1 MQKSIE
7 DIRNLLSKTDPKN
20 AGEIVRFLESKLQW
34 LKICYKNSDDHFKR
48 GVLDLINYEQLK
60 CYLTEKPYSNSDKT
74 KKIDLDDIVY
84 DTKSIKNHIKRLPDT
99 KQSIDI
105 YNFYFGGYRDLFN
118 VFTIEFLTKTF
129 KKDNETFLNDILSA
143 RKTKTNNREK
153 LHIAGAIIID
163 KEFIQNVKSG
173 KSFTMPEFYT
183 AKQNEACQ
191 WYGIIAGY
199 DVQRDIYPEIKKI
212 AKESFFDTSVTIKVS
227 LVLCGAGGV
236 GKSTILRKI
245 AIELAKEPF
254 TVLWIKNTHIR
265 EFIEKDLSLIEKDS
279 KKNYLLIVEDWYRIF
294 QRDFGLEKQFL
305 AKTDSI
311 PNVRIIVGDR
321 FSEGKNF
328 MKHLNN
334 RSKIFQLG
342 TDENEKIISKISD
355 KFPKWRKKIGDLFI
369 HESHYQSSLFLLL
382 FVLVRITENEDHSNL
397 NLSEPETAFVN
408 IITSDLEYIYL
419 HPDYRG
425 LAKTLYHWS
434 FIYSKHRTFITY
446 ETFLKIADCYQ
457 EGNNLSEY
465 LDWETE
471 NPVMDRLKLYVNID
485 DNIEY
490 EYYTFRDM
498 QNDISYNFIQFN
510 HDILSDKGISA
521 IQSKELGFFSNKEK
535 KQLIDIIIEFGDD
548 VSASNLLNAVL
559 REENGV
565 LRDPEQK
572 KHYISKLI
580 DKKNSHNAY
589 LSYLIENK
597 AYKTEFKEYFDA
609 VFCNE
614 EIFYLDDTLKELL
627 NDLILEDKD
636 WKIIHEDYVYH
647 ALQES
652 SYEKTQIFVHKVLVE
667 PDWKTIDYLI
677 FNTCLRKCEDE
688 KLKEDVCNKVLKS
701 SENEI
706 VEYGCQ
712 INTALRES
720 TDETIKHD
728 WAIKILTHAH
738 WRKINSS
745 LIEQCIALCT
755 IPEIQENFCKKVLT
769 ADIDIEN
776 DYNLHSIF
784 ATILRASFVESK
796 ITSNKFYSWFGPFVI
811 VSSDP
816 LYFDSLKQHFIDR
829 LFDYNNS
836 MESCQIN
843 TSNWLLLITA
853 LSISNNQVLKQ
864 KYAEQV
870 LNQGYYNAID
880 PRIICIVLEIS
891 TNHELKKLVVNKI
904 LNGEYRLVNG
914 DEWDEEVFF
923 TTLKISRSEQLALF
937 YLKRQHFEK
946 VKLPGILTDEYKNL
960 LLSLSILQDST
971 YCREKEVI
979 QLRKLILDYPFST
992 NKKKDQYHNQMNK
1005 KFYDLLLEWNE
1016 ISAEVYKA
1024 MVIDTSFEKGTDSLY
1039 HLYDYLEL
1047 NFFDNLY

>member
-1 MQKSIE
+1 MQKTLEEIK
-7 DIRNLLSKTDPKN
+7 ILLSETDPKE
-20 AGEIVRFLESKLQW
+20 AGEIVRFLESKLTW

-48 GVLDLINYEQLK
+48 GILDLIKYDQLK
-60 CYLTEKPYSNSDKT
+60 CFLTEKPYSNSSGT
-74 KKIDLDDIVY
+74 KKMELDDIVY
-84 DTKSIKNHIKRLPDT
+84 DTKSIKNHITKEELPKT
-99 KQSIDI
+99 KQSIDL
-105 YNFYFGGYRDLFN
+105 YSFYFGGYRDLFN
-118 VFTIEFLTKTF
+118 VFTIEFLTTTF

-143 RKTKTNNREK
+143 RKTKKNNREK
-153 LHIAGAIIID
+153 LQIAGATIID

-212 AKESFFDTSVTIKVS
+212 AKESFFDTSVTVKVS

-294 QRDFGLEKQFL
+294 QSDLGLEKQFL

-334 RSKIFQLG
+334 SSNTFHLG
-342 TDENEKIISKISD
+342 TDENEKIIANICD
-355 KFPKWRKKIGDLFI
+355 KFPKWRMKIGDLFI
-369 HESHYQSSLFLLL
+369 HNSHYQSSLFLLL
-382 FVLVRITENEDHSNL
+382 FVLARITENEDHSNL

-457 EGNNLSEY
+457 VGNNLSEY

-490 EYYTFRDM
+490 EYYTVRDM

-572 KHYISKLI
+572 KDYIGKLI

-597 AYKTEFKEYFDA
+597 AYKTEFKEYFDT
-609 VFCNE
+609 VFCNK
-614 EIFYLDDTLKELL
+614 EIFYLDGTLKELL
-627 NDLILEDKD
+627 NDLIIEDKD

-652 SYEKTQIFVHKVLVE
+652 SYEKVQKFAYKVLIE
-667 PDWKTIDYLI
+667 IDWKTIDSYI
-677 FNTCLRKCEDE
+677 FSDCLRRCNDE
-688 KLKEDVCNKVLKS
+688 KLKEKVCNKVLS
-701 SENEI
+701 IAENEI
-706 VEYGCQ
+706 TEYGRQMCEAFNQ
-712 INTALRES
+712 S
-720 TDETIKHD
+720 SDEIKKQD
-728 WAIKILTHAH
+728 WAIKILTHPH
-738 WRKINSS
+738 WRKIHIS

-769 ADIDIEN
+769 ADIEN

-784 ATILRASFVESK
+784 TTILGASFAETK
-796 ITSNKFYSWFGPFVI
+796 IPSNRFYSWFDPLVI
-811 VSSDP
+811 VTSDI
-816 LYFDSLKQHFIDR
+816 LYFDNLKQNFIDR
-829 LFDYNNS
+829 LFDHKDS
-836 MESCQIN
+836 IESCQIN
-843 TSNWLLLITA
+843 MSDRNLLITA
-853 LSISNNQVLKQ
+853 LSISHNQGLKQ
-864 KYAEQV
+864 KYSEQV
-870 LNQGYYNAID
+870 LNQRSYNCID
-880 PRIICIVLEIS
+880 PKIVCIALEIS
-891 TNHELKKLVVNKI
+891 ANHESRKLVVNKI

-923 TTLKISRSEQLALF
+923 TALKISRSEQLALF
-937 YLKRQHFEK
+937 YLKRQNFEK
-946 VKLPGILTDEYKNL
+946 VKLSGILTDEYKNL
-960 LLSLSILQDST
+960 LLSLTILQESIH
-971 YCREKEVI
+971 CRAKEVI
-979 QLRKLILDYPFST
+979 QLRRLILNYPFSRQE
-992 NKKKDQYHNQMNK
+992 KKEKYHNKMNK
-1005 KFYDLLLEWNE
+1005 RFYDLLLEWNE
-1016 ISAEVYKA
+1016 ISVDVYKT

-1039 HLYDYLEL
+1039 NLYDYFVL
-1047 NFFDNLY
+1047 NFFDEF